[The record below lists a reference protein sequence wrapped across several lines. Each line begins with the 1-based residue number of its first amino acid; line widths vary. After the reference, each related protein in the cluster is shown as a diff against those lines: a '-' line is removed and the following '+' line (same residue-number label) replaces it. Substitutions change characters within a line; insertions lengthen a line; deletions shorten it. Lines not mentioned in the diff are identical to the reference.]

1 MARNVEYTLKG
12 LKDLQKELEK
22 FQNSELDE
30 FIEKCAKN
38 LAARLLRGV
47 IKRTPVGVRPEK
59 PSGMSEKEEERY
71 DTYWGGYTGGTLR
84 RGWISGTQE
93 EAEAV
98 GDSSPNAA
106 EIAGY
111 VRSLPIQRIGNT
123 LQIEITNPVEYASYV
138 EYGHRQEPGRYVPAI
153 GKKLKKS
160 WTEGKFML
168 TLSERE
174 IQKMAPAILEKEI
187 EKKLKEI
194 FK

>member
-59 PSGMSEKEEERY
+59 TSGMSEKEEERY

-84 RGWISGTQE
+84 RGWISRTQE
-93 EAEAV
+93 EAEA
-98 GDSSPNAA
+98 GRDSSPNAA

-111 VRSLPIQRIGNT
+111 VRSLPIQRSGNM
-123 LQIEITNPVEYASYV
+123 
-138 EYGHRQEPGRYVPAI
+138 
-153 GKKLKKS
+153 LKS
-160 WTEGKFML
+160 
-168 TLSERE
+168 
-174 IQKMAPAILEKEI
+174 
-187 EKKLKEI
+187 
-194 FK
+194 